1 MVAVV
6 LLLASGV
13 ALMVAAGA
21 CWIIAQRA
29 ADRQTPTAPAP
40 WRQTESWLLRSGS
53 AWRVH
58 RRRHARSAELAIIL
72 RQAGFIGSRAQARLL
87 AVLGILA
94 ASVTLMG
101 MLWGWEQGRGVA
113 GSLFLG
119 VALGALTG
127 VVAWAWLKNRRRRRT
142 RVLDEEIGLVLQVTR
157 MLWEAGMTLESVL
170 QGLIDNLA
178 NTAPET
184 VRELRSVT
192 HKIEAGQAR
201 EEALEEV
208 AGIQASEGLGDLLK
222 LLAQVSASGGGAR
235 DSLRT
240 LADLL
245 RDRRRT
251 RLQEA
256 VTRLSGKMSLVMM
269 VFLFP
274 ALLIV
279 LAGPAVLN
287 LAGALATLGGQ

>member
-1 MVAVV
+1 MIAVV

-13 ALMVAAGA
+13 TLMVAAGA

-29 ADRQTPTAPAP
+29 ADRRPPTTPPP

-72 RQAGFIGSRAQARLL
+72 RQAGFIGSQVQARVL

-94 ASVTLMG
+94 GSVALLG
-101 MLWGWEQGRGVA
+101 LLWGWQQGRGMA
-113 GSLFLG
+113 GSLLLG

-127 VVAWAWLKNRRRRRT
+127 VLAWVWVKNRRHRRT

-201 EEALEEV
+201 EDALEEV
-208 AGIQASEGLGDLLK
+208 AGIQACEGLGDLLK

-235 DSLRT
+235 DSLRS

-287 LAGALATLGGQ
+287 LAGALATLGAQ

>member
-1 MVAVV
+1 MLAVM
-6 LLLASGV
+6 LLLASGA
-13 ALMVAAGA
+13 ALMVAAGV
-21 CWIIAQRA
+21 CWAVAQRNLE
-29 ADRQTPTAPAP
+29 RHPPRAPES
-40 WRQTESWLLRSGS
+40 WRQTESLLLRSGS

-58 RRRHARSAELAIIL
+58 RRRHARSAELAIVL

-87 AVLGILA
+87 GVLGTLA
-94 ASVTLMG
+94 ACACLVG
-101 MLWGWEQGRGVA
+101 IAWGWEQGRGIG
-113 GSLFLG
+113 GSLLLG
-119 VALGALTG
+119 IAASALTG
-127 VVAWAWLKNRRRRRT
+127 VLCWAWVKNRRRRRT
-142 RVLDEEIGLVLQVTR
+142 RTLDEEVALVLQVTR

-170 QGLIDNLA
+170 QGLIHNLQG
-178 NTAPET
+178 TAPES

-192 HKIEAGQAR
+192 HKIEAGQVR
-201 EEALEEV
+201 EDALEEV
-208 AGIQASEGLGDLLK
+208 ADVQASEGLGDLLK
-222 LLAQVSASGGGAR
+222 LLAQVSSSGGGAR
-235 DSLRT
+235 ESLRT
-240 LADLL
+240 LSDLL

-287 LAGALATLGGQ
+287 LAGALATLGG

>member
-1 MVAVV
+1 MQAVMW
-6 LLLASGV
+6 LLASGAV
-13 ALMVAAGA
+13 LMTAAGV
-21 CWIIAQRA
+21 CWALAQRSLE
-29 ADRQTPTAPAP
+29 RQPPQAPES
-40 WRQTESWLLRSGS
+40 WRQTESLLLRSGS

-58 RRRHARSAELAIIL
+58 RRRHARSAELAIVL
-72 RQAGFIGSRAQARLL
+72 RQAGFIGSRSQARLL
-87 AVLGILA
+87 GVLGTLA
-94 ASVTLMG
+94 ACAWLVGTA
-101 MLWGWEQGRGVA
+101 WGWEQGRDVW
-113 GSLFLG
+113 GSLLLG
-119 VALGALTG
+119 VAASALTG
-127 VVAWAWLKNRRRRRT
+127 VLCWAWIKNRRRQRT
-142 RVLDEEIGLVLQVTR
+142 RALDEEIALVLQVTR

-170 QGLIDNLA
+170 QGLIHNLEG
-178 NTAPET
+178 TAPES

-201 EEALEEV
+201 EDALEEV
-208 AGIQASEGLGDLLK
+208 ADVQASEGLGDLLK
-222 LLAQVSASGGGAR
+222 LLAQVSSSGGGAR

-240 LADLL
+240 LGELL

-287 LAGALATLGGQ
+287 LAGALATLGG

>member
-29 ADRQTPTAPAP
+29 AERQTPTAPAP

-94 ASVTLMG
+94 VSVTLLG

-119 VALGALTG
+119 LALGALTG

>member
-29 ADRQTPTAPAP
+29 ADRQTPIAPAP
-40 WRQTESWLLRSGS
+40 WRQAESWLLRSGS

-101 MLWGWEQGRGVA
+101 MLWGWEQGRGVV

-119 VALGALTG
+119 LALGALTG

>member
-29 ADRQTPTAPAP
+29 ADRQTPTAPPP

-101 MLWGWEQGRGVA
+101 MLWGWEQGRGVV

>member
-1 MVAVV
+1 MIAVV

-13 ALMVAAGA
+13 TLMVAAGA
-21 CWIIAQRA
+21 CWVIAQRA
-29 ADRQTPTAPAP
+29 ADRRPPTTPPP

-72 RQAGFIGSRAQARLL
+72 RQAGFIGSQVQARVL

-94 ASVTLMG
+94 ASVALLG
-101 MLWGWEQGRGVA
+101 LLWGWQQGRGVA
-113 GSLFLG
+113 GSLLLG

-127 VVAWAWLKNRRRRRT
+127 VLAWVWVKNRRHRRT

-201 EEALEEV
+201 EDALEEV
-208 AGIQASEGLGDLLK
+208 AGIQACEGLGDLLK

-235 DSLRT
+235 DSLRS

-287 LAGALATLGGQ
+287 LAGALATLGAQ

>member
-29 ADRQTPTAPAP
+29 AERQTPTAPAP

-94 ASVTLMG
+94 ASVTLLG

-119 VALGALTG
+119 LALGALTG